1 MGQEHKKARW
11 RRPVEFPNICGMENA
26 ARGGIGDEKSEILK
40 RIEAIGNRESDA
52 LDSSRQLQAYLD
64 SAEPEVVLSALQA
77 AGGFVSDRSLFDRIL
92 AMAAA
97 HPDEEIRGMAASC
110 LGNVIFDGL
119 EYEEDLPDETEAPA
133 PLSDPEF
140 YGTVKSFLFSR
151 IDALMESMEVRR
163 RVLEALGYLAWK
175 PEVREIVLRFYRE
188 APNPW
193 VKVSALYAMGL
204 VRDPVFERILLE
216 ELYSPNEHILIEAAH
231 ASHMLQLRA
240 AEKRLEELTRHPS
253 VDVRY
258 EAVVALGTVGNL
270 ERLPALL
277 RGIEAENK
285 DSSDIAEAL
294 EHARSVLKQ
303 RSMMQSGDGLWDDQ
317 RVLDEIDEMLDNPNA
332 N

>member
-1 MGQEHKKARW
+1 
-11 RRPVEFPNICGMENA
+11 MENA
-26 ARGGIGDEKSEILK
+26 ARGGVGDEKSEILK

-52 LDSSRQLQAYLD
+52 LDSPRQLEAYLD
-64 SAEPEVVLSALQA
+64 SSDTEVVLSALQA
-77 AGGFVSDRSLFDRIL
+77 AGTFVADQPLFEKIL
-92 AMAAA
+92 VMAASHA
-97 HPDEEIRGMAASC
+97 DEEIRGMAASC

-119 EYEEDLPDETEAPA
+119 EFEDDLPEEAQAPA
-133 PLSDPEF
+133 PVSDPEF
-140 YGTVKSFLFSR
+140 YATVKNFLFSR

-163 RVLEALGYLAWK
+163 RVLEALGYLGWQ
-175 PEVREIVLRFYRE
+175 PEVREMVLRFYRE

-216 ELYSPNEHILIEAAH
+216 ELYSSNEHILIEAAH

-240 AEKRLEELTRHPS
+240 AEKRLEELTKHPS

-270 ERLPALL
+270 QRLPALL
-277 RGIEAENK
+277 SGIESENK

-294 EHARSVLKQ
+294 QHARTVLKQ
-303 RSMMQSGDGLWDDQ
+303 RSMMESGDDLWDDQ
-317 RVLDEIDEMLDNPNA
+317 RVLAEIDELLDSPNDDDR
-332 N
+332 

>member
-1 MGQEHKKARW
+1 
-11 RRPVEFPNICGMENA
+11 MENA
-26 ARGGIGDEKSEILK
+26 ASRDGKSEILK

-52 LDSSRQLQAYLD
+52 LDSSRQLMAYLD
-64 SAEPEVVLSALQA
+64 AEDTEVVLSALQA
-77 AGGFVSDRSLFDRIL
+77 AGGFVSDLPLFEKIL

-97 HPDEEIRGMAASC
+97 HPDEETRGMAASC
-110 LGNVIFDGL
+110 LGNVIYDGL
-119 EYEEDLPDETEAPA
+119 EYEDDLPDEAEAPV
-133 PLSDPEF
+133 PSVDPEF
-140 YGTVKSFLFSR
+140 YATVKNFLFSR

-175 PEVREIVLRFYRE
+175 PDVREMVLRYYRE

-258 EAVVALGTVGNL
+258 EAVVALATVGDL
-270 ERLPALL
+270 ERLPAVL

-285 DSSDIAEAL
+285 DSDDIAEAL
-294 EHARSVLKQ
+294 QQARTLLKQ
-303 RSMMQSGDGLWDDQ
+303 RSMMKDGEDLWDDQ
-317 RVLDEIDEMLDNPNA
+317 RVLDEIDEMLDNPHG
-332 N
+332 

>member
-1 MGQEHKKARW
+1 
-11 RRPVEFPNICGMENA
+11 MENA
-26 ARGGIGDEKSEILK
+26 ASRDGKSEILK

-52 LDSSRQLQAYLD
+52 LDSSRQLMAYLD
-64 SAEPEVVLSALQA
+64 SEDTEVVLSALQA
-77 AGGFVSDRSLFDRIL
+77 AGSFVSDLPLFEKIL
-92 AMAAA
+92 SMAAA
-97 HPDEEIRGMAASC
+97 HADEETRGMAASC
-110 LGNVIFDGL
+110 LGNVIYDGL
-119 EYEEDLPDETEAPA
+119 EYEDDLPDDAEAPV
-133 PLSDPEF
+133 PSVDPEF
-140 YGTVKSFLFSR
+140 YATVKNFLFSR

-175 PEVREIVLRFYRE
+175 PDVREMVLRYYRE

-216 ELYSPNEHILIEAAH
+216 ELYSSNEHILIEAAH

-258 EAVVALGTVGNL
+258 EAVVALATVGDL
-270 ERLPALL
+270 ERLPAVL

-285 DSSDIAEAL
+285 DSDDIAEAL
-294 EHARSVLKQ
+294 QQARTLLKQ
-303 RSMMQSGDGLWDDQ
+303 RSMMKDGEDLWDDQ
-317 RVLDEIDEMLDNPNA
+317 RVLDEIDEMLDNPHG
-332 N
+332 